1 VSSENVGY
9 GQRLF
14 DGVLGRVKDHF
25 KYIVVGIPVTMLTV
39 FFLLPTLYLF
49 ATSFFPRDIG
59 AYYHFGFTLDNWARL
74 FDSPIYREYLGN
86 TLELAAVTT
95 VISVVFGYPIAY
107 WIARVESK
115 NLKRALLLMIVAT
128 MWITVIIRAYAIQVV
143 LSSNGILNEFLIAWT
158 PINNPVTS
166 GTGYLPTI
174 IGMVYGFLPF
184 AVLTMYTSIANINPK
199 LEEASRNLGASRIQ
213 TIRHVVLPLSKNGIA
228 GAGALV
234 FILAIGSYV
243 VPMLLG
249 NPSEWTL
256 PVIITE
262 SVNQN
267 LNVPFGAVLSM
278 VLTGLTIFFFVLAVK
293 MLGLGSDQLVGD
305 TPEGDADG

>member
-1 VSSENVGY
+1 MSSENVGY

>member
-1 VSSENVGY
+1 MSNEPLT
-9 GQRLF
+9 GQRR
-14 DGVLGRVKDHF
+14 VLNKVVGRVKANL
-25 KYIVVGIPVTMLTV
+25 KYIVVGVPVAMLV
-39 FFLLPTLYLF
+39 LFFLIPSLYLF

-59 AYYHFGFTLDNWARL
+59 AYYTFGFTLENYTRF
-74 FDSPIYREYLGN
+74 FDSPVYMEYLSN

-95 VISVVFGYPIAY
+95 VVSVILGYPIAY
-107 WIARVESK
+107 WVARVESPA
-115 NLKRALLLMIVAT
+115 LKRAFLLLIVAT

-143 LSSNGILNEFLIAWT
+143 LSSNGLLNEFLIAMT
-158 PINNPVTS
+158 PISEPITS
-166 GTGYLPTI
+166 GTGYLPTM
-174 IGMVYGFLPF
+174 IGLVYGFLPF
-184 AVLTMYTSIANINPK
+184 AILTMYTSISNINPK
-199 LEEASRNLGASRIQ
+199 LEEASRNLGASRLQ

-249 NPSEWTL
+249 NPSQWTL

-262 SVNQN
+262 MVTQN
-267 LNVPFGAVLSM
+267 LNVPFGAVLSAILT
-278 VLTGLTIFFFVLAVK
+278 VLTLFFFIVAVWG
-293 MLGLGSDQLVGD
+293 LGLGSSQLVGD

>member
-1 VSSENVGY
+1 MSSESVGY

-14 DGVLGRVKDHF
+14 DGVLGRVRNHF
-25 KYIVVGIPVTMLTV
+25 KYIVVGIPVTLLTV

-74 FDSPIYREYLGN
+74 FDSPIYRDYLGN

-115 NLKRALLLMIVAT
+115 NLKRALLLLIVAT

-158 PINNPVTS
+158 PINNPVTT

-174 IGMVYGFLPF
+174 VGMVYGFLPF

-262 SVNQN
+262 AVNQN

-293 MLGLGSDQLVGD
+293 VFGLGSEQLVGD

>member
-1 VSSENVGY
+1 MSSENVGY

-115 NLKRALLLMIVAT
+115 NLKRALLLLIVAT

-278 VLTGLTIFFFVLAVK
+278 VLTGITIFFFVLAVK
-293 MLGLGSDQLVGD
+293 LLGLGSEQLVGD